1 MKERY
6 GAGNGL
12 GDLGAAP
19 AATGLYYS
27 FFLSFFLPFF
37 RVLFVFLLSF
47 ICQRGRRVAEGELRH
62 LAGSP
67 GGGGDIR
74 VLSYSN

>member
-1 MKERY
+1 MIST
-6 GAGNGL
+6 
-12 GDLGAAP
+12 DVMIS
-19 AATGLYYS
+19 ATIRCHT
-27 FFLSFFLPFF
+27 PHAE
-37 RVLFVFLLSF
+37 
-47 ICQRGRRVAEGELRH
+47 RGRRVAGGELRH

>member
-1 MKERY
+1 VDNA
-6 GAGNGL
+6 AGISDISCPVGFGSEKWIMQSQL
-12 GDLGAAP
+12 RRTLCLRMCGKKGC
-19 AATGLYYS
+19 
-27 FFLSFFLPFF
+27 LS
-37 RVLFVFLLSF
+37 
-47 ICQRGRRVAEGELRH
+47 RGRRVAGGELRH